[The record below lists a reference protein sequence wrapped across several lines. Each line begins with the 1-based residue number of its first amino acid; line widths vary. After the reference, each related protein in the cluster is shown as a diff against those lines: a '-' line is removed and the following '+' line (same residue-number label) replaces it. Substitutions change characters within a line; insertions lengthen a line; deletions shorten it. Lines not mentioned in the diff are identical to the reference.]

1 MNNGTINNAQMTCKT
16 GGTVLQ
22 ATYLNAAQET
32 LQQLLASELTKPRS
46 PIIEAKQG
54 DMEQRA
60 IELAQAVGS
69 AFTALDCLPGQLSD
83 LQSRA
88 IRTEE
93 LSLKLLLAVT
103 ALSDRITRTSL
114 GSDFADTRPVPSD
127 QIGRTHTAVRRAEEY
142 LNSAMSWLTEIDKAI
157 DEPFIIKGGVTAAE
171 VAAMMES
178 NRTIGMD
185 GEHPQFITE
194 NTTGEVSRHTNERWI
209 ALSSDA
215 KANPILALKLIK
227 RGVPYE
233 EAIGTLQVS
242 ARHLTNFT
250 KRKMIE
256 VCPYWECLDT
266 EDRNLE
272 AFNYSKA
279 HSDDNGYHAGFNA
292 AQMALEKHAELCIEG
307 NIRTLI
313 ARNGMADTE

>member
-1 MNNGTINNAQMTCKT
+1 MSNPIKTAQVTR
-16 GGTVLQ
+16 GVDGTVMQ

-32 LQQLLASELTKPRS
+32 LQQLLASELTKQRHPMIA
-46 PIIEAKQG
+46 PKQG
-54 DMEQRA
+54 DMEQLA

-69 AFTALDCLPGQLSD
+69 AFTALDCLPGRLSD
-83 LQSRA
+83 LHSRA

-93 LSLKLLLAVT
+93 LSLKLARTVATLL
-103 ALSDRITRTSL
+103 DRITGTSL
-114 GSDFADTRPVPSD
+114 GGDFADTRPVSSN
-127 QIGRTHTAVRRAEEY
+127 QIGRTQTAVRRTEDY
-142 LNSAMSWLTEIDKAI
+142 LNEALHMLDEINKVIDK
-157 DEPFIIKGGVTAAE
+157 PFIIKGGVTTAE

-279 HSDDNGYHAGFNA
+279 HNDENGYWAGFNA
-292 AQMALEKHAELCIEG
+292 AQSALDKHAEMCIEG